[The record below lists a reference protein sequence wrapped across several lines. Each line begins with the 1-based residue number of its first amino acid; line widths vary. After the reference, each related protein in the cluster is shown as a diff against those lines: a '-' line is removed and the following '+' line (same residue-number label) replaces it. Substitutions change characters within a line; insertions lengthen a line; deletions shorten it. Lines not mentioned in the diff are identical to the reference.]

1 MITEG
6 EINSN
11 CKPRAW
17 KIFWSFYR
25 FTNRAQDT
33 RKTVRPPCIETIMFS
48 NYPKHVSVFASV
60 KIILIKN
67 SMRLNCGRSNT
78 HSAARGFIA
87 LSRKTITQ
95 NSTCN
100 IFTLTREVSCLRTGR
115 TIDNSWPISVEI
127 PLKRNL
133 SCQSTHFCALPD
145 TWVAYHLRLPHR
157 EGLTYFY
164 GNSVTRHLAKIDFYL
179 HIRKKSS

>member
-17 KIFWSFYR
+17 KILWSFYR

-33 RKTVRPPCIETIMFS
+33 RKTVRQSCS
-48 NYPKHVSVFASV
+48 R
-60 KIILIKN
+60 IIPSTLQCLHQLRLIHLISHPIKN

-95 NSTCN
+95 NPTCN

-115 TIDNSWPISVEI
+115 TIDNS
-127 PLKRNL
+127 
-133 SCQSTHFCALPD
+133 
-145 TWVAYHLRLPHR
+145 
-157 EGLTYFY
+157 
-164 GNSVTRHLAKIDFYL
+164 
-179 HIRKKSS
+179 